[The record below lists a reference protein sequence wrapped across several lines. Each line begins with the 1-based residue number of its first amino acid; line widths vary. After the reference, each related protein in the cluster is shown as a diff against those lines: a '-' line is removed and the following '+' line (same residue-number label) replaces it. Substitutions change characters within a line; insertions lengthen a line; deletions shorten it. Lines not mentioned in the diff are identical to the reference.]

1 MRILSMENKYIC
13 NCKKFDFSSKNF
25 VYWENRETTS
35 DEFDVINFI
44 KEKIDFKNKVL
55 LHLGIGNS
63 EIAQTFKDAKKIIGI
78 TISNREIQKAKNLKI
93 QNYDVFYLTN
103 ILLIL

>member
-1 MRILSMENKYIC
+1 MENKYIC
-13 NCKKFDFSSKNF
+13 NCKKFDFSNKNF

-44 KEKIDFKNKVL
+44 KEKIDSKNKVL

-63 EIAQTFKDAKKIIGI
+63 EIAQTFRDTKKIIGI
-78 TISNREIQKAKNLKI
+78 TISNRNSKS
-93 QNYDVFYLTN
+93 
-103 ILLIL
+103 